1 MNDSAQGPSV
11 QSSHESGASEE
22 ALLNLAK
29 EGWRLAR
36 TFARVLSRIDVQE
49 QKRLAGQLNY
59 FLKQL
64 DDNLAAVGFRLVN
77 LEGLPFDPGIAA
89 TPLNVAD
96 FLPEDKLVVD
106 QMLEPLVMTIDGR
119 IARLGT
125 VMLRK
130 LETQ

>member
-1 MNDSAQGPSV
+1 MNDSAQEPSQ

-29 EGWRLAR
+29 EGWRFAR

-49 QKRLAGQLNY
+49 QKRLAGQLNF

-64 DDNLAAVGFRLVN
+64 EDNLAAVGFRFVN

-89 TPLNVAD
+89 TPLNLAD
-96 FLPEDKLVVD
+96 FNPEDKLIVD
-106 QMLEPLVMTIDGR
+106 QMLEPLVMTVDGR

-130 LETQ
+130 LESQ